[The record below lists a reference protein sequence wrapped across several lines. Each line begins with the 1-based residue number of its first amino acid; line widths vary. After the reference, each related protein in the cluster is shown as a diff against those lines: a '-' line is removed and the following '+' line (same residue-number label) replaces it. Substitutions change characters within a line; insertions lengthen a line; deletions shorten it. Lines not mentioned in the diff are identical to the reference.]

1 MELISLVEQQLHV
14 CMQTLSSRCHSYYE
28 YLKSIWLYLK
38 SKKSVSTQFISLANQ
53 TPPTLSFKR
62 IQIFI
67 YHLLPKPSRS
77 FDHLP
82 PSRNNHI
89 HPHNLCVSHFR
100 SIIHPPTL
108 NTEPSPTTWRRTV
121 SKPGNH
127 QEQTIISKG
136 GENSKIGR
144 SRKEERKKKEK
155 TLSKMIYMKTYS
167 IRSPQD
173 PRANA
178 RHSGWSSRRVAVR
191 WLSCMPR
198 VRQPRC
204 RSSWRRTGRAA
215 PSSRRRLARRR
226 GTRVDLVAE
235 DGEHLEGVHGGGSRW

>member
-1 MELISLVEQQLHV
+1 MWNNNFMYV
-14 CMQTLSSRCHSYYE
+14 CKLCRLDAIHITN
-28 YLKSIWLYLK
+28 IWRVFDYIWRV
-38 SKKSVSTQFISLANQ
+38 KSVSTQFISLANQ

-127 QEQTIISKG
+127 QRRANNNLEGRRKLENREISKR
-136 GENSKIGR
+136 GE
-144 SRKEERKKKEK
+144 EKKEK

>member
-1 MELISLVEQQLHV
+1 MWNNNFMYV
-14 CMQTLSSRCHSYYE
+14 CKLCRLDAIHITN
-28 YLKSIWLYLK
+28 IWRVFDYIWRV
-38 SKKSVSTQFISLANQ
+38 KSVSTQFISLANQ

-82 PSRNNHI
+82 SSRNNHI

-121 SKPGNH
+121 SKPGIH
-127 QEQTIISKG
+127 QRRANNNLEGRRKLEDREILKR
-136 GENSKIGR
+136 GEEKKRKNSL
-144 SRKEERKKKEK
+144 END
-155 TLSKMIYMKTYS
+155 IYMKTYS

>member
-14 CMQTLSSRCHSYYE
+14 YMQTLWSRCHSYYE

-127 QEQTIISKG
+127 QRRANNNLEGRRKLEDREISKR
-136 GENSKIGR
+136 GEEKKRKNSLENDIYENVLDSFSAGSPSKCATLRVILAEGGR
-144 SRKEERKKKEK
+144 SVVVLHAACSPVALSKLLETNWASCSILAEK
-155 TLSKMIYMKTYS
+155 T
-167 IRSPQD
+167 
-173 PRANA
+173 RATT
-178 RHSGWSSRRVAVR
+178 RHSRRPRHRGRRAPRGGAR
-191 WLSCMPR
+191 W
-198 VRQPRC
+198 
-204 RSSWRRTGRAA
+204 WF
-215 PSSRRRLARRR
+215 
-226 GTRVDLVAE
+226 
-235 DGEHLEGVHGGGSRW
+235 